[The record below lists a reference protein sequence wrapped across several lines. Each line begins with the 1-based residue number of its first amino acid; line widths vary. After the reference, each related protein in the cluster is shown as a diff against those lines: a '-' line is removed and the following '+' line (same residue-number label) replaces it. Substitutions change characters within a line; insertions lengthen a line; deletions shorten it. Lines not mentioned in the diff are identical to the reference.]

1 MTYVINDHDS
11 LGETVMT
18 VSVTVS
24 YFNKIMSVKCPM
36 CAKFRARHCTTCLN
50 DVIGFCAM
58 TSSVHH
64 QFF

>member
-36 CAKFRARHCTTCLN
+36 CAKFRARHCTYN
-50 DVIGFCAM
+50 
-58 TSSVHH
+58 S
-64 QFF
+64 